1 MIVCNSMYYPFPPQY
16 VYFRMGVRQA
26 EMVKSRLFRFTLDE
40 VRHRHCFLE
49 CRGLYQTPDKHGQTI
64 IINPKLDSILKVDQ
78 DTFLTQV
85 AMASAEEYDVFKR
98 LVAREW
104 QEQEQQQRGSI
115 EAESDDDDDD
125 VEEEDEEDEETG
137 GKNGYRKRTKKR
149 QWKRDWSN

>member
-1 MIVCNSMYYPFPPQY
+1 MYQPVLSQY

-49 CRGLYQTPDKHGQTI
+49 RRGLYQTPDKHGQTV
-64 IINPKLDSILKVDQ
+64 IINPKLVSILNVDE

-85 AMASAEEYDVFKR
+85 AKASAEEYDVFKR

-104 QEQEQQQRGSI
+104 QEHEQQQGNI
-115 EAESDDDDDD
+115 EVDSDD
-125 VEEEDEEDEETG
+125 VEEDEDEETG

-149 QWKRDWSN
+149 QRKRN